1 MRMINR
7 PIRKRQTL
15 RLSESTQG
23 VLFALPWFI
32 GSAIFLIGPMLASL
46 FMSFTDWDIVRQPEW
61 IGVSNYARMFLQ
73 DNLFWKSLGVTTLY
87 AALSV
92 PLELIVAMLLALLL
106 NRKIR
111 GVGLYRT
118 IYYLPSILSGV
129 AVALLWMWIFN
140 PEFGLLNHVLGWFG
154 IPPLQ
159 WLYDSKWV
167 IPSFAIMRLWSVGGG
182 MIIYLAGLQG
192 IPTELYEAAEIDGA
206 GAMHK
211 FLRVTLPM
219 MSPIILYN
227 LVLGIINSMQSFANA
242 YIMTDGGPNNASL
255 FYVLYL
261 YRNAFQ
267 YFRMGYASSLAWVLF
282 LYILLLTLLI
292 FRKSEAWVYYEGSL
306 RGR

>member
-1 MRMINR
+1 MINR